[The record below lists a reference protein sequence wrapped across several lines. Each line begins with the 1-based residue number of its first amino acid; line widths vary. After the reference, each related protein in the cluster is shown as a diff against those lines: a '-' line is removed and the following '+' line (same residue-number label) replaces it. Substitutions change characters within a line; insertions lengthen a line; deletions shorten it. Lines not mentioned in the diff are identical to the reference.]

1 MKKIINYI
9 ARFLGMGIKAYR
21 PKRIF
26 VSKSALAFPRTA
38 QMISRI
44 KKLNRKIRIVYIPT
58 NTPPRPNLSG
68 KALRIYLKESLVIC
82 TRSAKYMEVF
92 ASPGKISENLSVMG
106 KLHFHCPLQC
116 KFCYLDIAGHGT
128 PWTRVYVDL
137 ENFYD
142 QAVKERLVYRM
153 VQTLW
158 SVISFQQKTPLNK
171 VPENFKK
178 ICDKIIR
185 KNVLRKRDGINNDNK
200 AIRFIKKN
208 LRDFFIQMN
217 IKLTRKDEA
226 QLKRTVANCYNKNS
240 QYPLSINLSEY
251 TDVIGL
257 DHITNLMD
265 EIMQLV
271 QKDPQFNI
279 KFRTKAANIHN
290 LLKYDGKQQVKVTYG
305 FNTDYVIGKFE
316 KGTATLTERIA
327 AVNALIQRGGYEI
340 DIAIE
345 PIIKYSGYEADYRSL
360 IKRIMSE
367 ISLSA
372 VGTIKVG
379 SARYKTHLM
388 NYIKKIH
395 PKSGLFS
402 RIQKLVE
409 PQKGDKRWRYSVAD
423 RLNIYKVVQDELKN
437 VSGVKFSLGA
447 EYPVV
452 WNDLGL
458 DKRDIHSDVV
468 YQYTKEEN
476 DDNINS

>member
-1 MKKIINYI
+1 
-9 ARFLGMGIKAYR
+9 
-21 PKRIF
+21 
-26 VSKSALAFPRTA
+26 
-38 QMISRI
+38 
-44 KKLNRKIRIVYIPT
+44 
-58 NTPPRPNLSG
+58 
-68 KALRIYLKESLVIC
+68 
-82 TRSAKYMEVF
+82 
-92 ASPGKISENLSVMG
+92 
-106 KLHFHCPLQC
+106 
-116 KFCYLDIAGHGT
+116 
-128 PWTRVYVDL
+128 
-137 ENFYD
+137 
-142 QAVKERLVYRM
+142 
-153 VQTLW
+153 
-158 SVISFQQKTPLNK
+158 LNK